1 MDARR
6 FFQATGRIMFALLV
20 MVWTAFIVM
29 VLVACT
35 PEQPLAEKGVHHVPG
50 FEWRIVD
57 RGELQAA
64 YERYGMKT
72 PHKARLEGFVGQTD
86 DGRWVVYS
94 TAPYRVDDQVAT
106 TLGHEVMHIV
116 LGEYHD

>member
-1 MDARR
+1 
-6 FFQATGRIMFALLV
+6 
-20 MVWTAFIVM
+20 
-29 VLVACT
+29 
-35 PEQPLAEKGVHHVPG
+35 
-50 FEWRIVD
+50 
-57 RGELQAA
+57 
-64 YERYGMKT
+64 MKV